1 MNSLPEEIEY
11 IIYKYKHQLDF
22 KDVMK
27 ELKKLTI
34 RCFFN
39 ISAGLENMCYLSKEN
54 NILYKCINIM
64 NLNATSKQILN
75 AIKNIF

>member
-1 MNSLPEEIEY
+1 MDLPDDVLIK
-11 IIYKYKHQLDF
+11 IYYFKHQLDF
-22 KDVMK
+22 KDVIN
-27 ELKKLTI
+27 ELKSIIIKS
-34 RCFFN
+34 FFN

-75 AIKNIF
+75 TIKIIN

>member
-1 MNSLPEEIEY
+1 MNLPDDVLIK
-11 IIYKYKHQLDF
+11 IYYFKHQLDF

-27 ELKKLTI
+27 ELKKKQFDV
-34 RCFFN
+34 FFN